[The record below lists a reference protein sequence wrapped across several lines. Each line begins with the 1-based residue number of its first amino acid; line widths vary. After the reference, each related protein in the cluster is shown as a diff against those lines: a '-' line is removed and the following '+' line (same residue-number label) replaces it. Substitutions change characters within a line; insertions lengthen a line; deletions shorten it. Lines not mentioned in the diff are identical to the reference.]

1 MRQAASRPCHLG
13 GPRRSRKVSWS
24 HGKQAGGPGGNGRN
38 HGWGRGYPRPAG
50 SQPSQQG
57 AQVSFPRAGA
67 GASTSQYQGPGSSG
81 GFQREAQ
88 RLRGPWQGTK
98 RRQCHVSEEGRRT
111 ECVALSA
118 KPGVQGLGA
127 GLQAGRAP
135 LGGGLRLWVWLWAL
149 GPAGRVRGRPQLW
162 AGRRAG
168 QCLRGFPGGRRRL
181 LHRWHKEAPAWGCPG
196 AGQPL

>member
-1 MRQAASRPCHLG
+1 M
-13 GPRRSRKVSWS
+13 SWS

-127 GLQAGRAP
+127 GLQAG
-135 LGGGLRLWVWLWAL
+135 
-149 GPAGRVRGRPQLW
+149 
-162 AGRRAG
+162 
-168 QCLRGFPGGRRRL
+168 
-181 LHRWHKEAPAWGCPG
+181 
-196 AGQPL
+196 

>member
-1 MRQAASRPCHLG
+1 M
-13 GPRRSRKVSWS
+13 SWS

-118 KPGVQGLGA
+118 KPGGPGPGRGA
-127 GLQAGRAP
+127 AGRVGTPGWRAP
-135 LGGGLRLWVWLWAL
+135 AVGVAL
-149 GPAGRVRGRPQLW
+149 GPAVCVAARSSG
-162 AGRRAG
+162 RAG
-168 QCLRGFPGGRRRL
+168 GRGSAYGASRVVGGVSCTAGIRKL
-181 LHRWHKEAPAWGCPG
+181 PPG
-196 AGQPL
+196 AAQVPVSLFDLRQLLV